1 MSASFQT
8 DSNFWTKKNVQIS
21 SFEVNVKDR
30 IGATKFR
37 PKCDYFTPE
46 KRTDLRKQTN
56 VWNLSFLVI
65 KCMEATS
72 NLREANQDKSGTKM
86 PNTIILSPEMEQME
100 TLKLPFQCMRSIF
113 QTFQT
118 NPGIVPCRFLFLRT
132 HIDCF
137 YIQTGGRSSTV
148 IHHLMQTQSEIHW
161 YLLTFNHSSWPLW
174 MPGRALKIYPG
185 IPPIGCPWKNDSPR
199 NPAFHLSGM
208 KTFNRFPDPLKTRHV
223 CGHVQ
228 PV

>member
-86 PNTIILSPEMEQME
+86 PNTIILSPEMEQNGNPEIAIPVHEKYFPNIPNKSWHSSMQISFSE
-100 TLKLPFQCMRSIF
+100 DSYRLFLHSNRWQIIHSDPSPHANSIRNSLIFTDFQPLKLAPLDAWQ
-113 QTFQT
+113 
-118 NPGIVPCRFLFLRT
+118 G
-132 HIDCF
+132 
-137 YIQTGGRSSTV
+137 
-148 IHHLMQTQSEIHW
+148 SE
-161 YLLTFNHSSWPLW
+161 N
-174 MPGRALKIYPG
+174 
-185 IPPIGCPWKNDSPR
+185 IPRDTSHR
-199 NPAFHLSGM
+199 M
-208 KTFNRFPDPLKTRHV
+208 PLKKW
-223 CGHVQ
+223 
-228 PV
+228 